1 LKRQIAYNLIEVSSL
16 KSRVATRD
24 MRARGYLA
32 HPALEDIM
40 NIVLFWNGVLLE
52 CSRRDFTRGYAN
64 SQQPG
69 PIRTSRAM
77 AIVHL
82 AIHDAIA
89 FKNGVPGAAY
99 LNKKGIAHTVSAP
112 PAGAVDD
119 IVAGAAVTTLKAMYP
134 RYGDF
139 IDDSYD
145 GANNAR
151 FNYGEEIANALL
163 AARVNDGSDLM
174 LTAPQV
180 VSPVYGQHRA
190 DPYAPG
196 QARLG
201 PAWGN
206 VARFTG
212 NAHKPLAPYPGQGL
226 PNLLADADYKADYD
240 EVVAYGAE
248 DRRSRTA
255 EQERIGVYWAYDGVM
270 NLGVPPRLY
279 NQIARKIVAGKN
291 LSVARTAELFA
302 QVNVAMAD
310 AGIDAWYYK
319 YLYDLW
325 RPVVGIRAEAAPDG
339 DPFWAPMGAPQTNVL
354 GRSTFTPPFPAYP
367 SGHATFGAA
376 LFQSLRLALNSSAG
390 PITTADVVAEETAPA
405 GLVASESFTFVSD
418 ELDGIAVDSDG
429 SVRYRTPISF
439 DNYVRPIWENS
450 VSRIFLGVHWR
461 FDGLP
466 RDPADN
472 VGGVPLGLAIGEEV
486 HAFFNN
492 GTSLGGSV

>member
-1 LKRQIAYNLIEVSSL
+1 V
-16 KSRVATRD
+16 
-24 MRARGYLA
+24 RGYFANPL
-32 HPALEDIM
+32 LEQIM
-40 NIVLFWNGVLLE
+40 NIVLFWNNVLLE

-82 AIHDAIA
+82 AIHDAVA
-89 FKNGVPGAAY
+89 FKNGLPAAAY
-99 LNKKGIAHTVSAP
+99 LNKKAIAHTVGAP
-112 PAGAVDD
+112 PAGSVDD
-119 IVAGAAVTTLKAMYP
+119 IVGGAAVTTLKAMYP
-134 RYGDF
+134 RYATF

-145 GANNAR
+145 GGDNAR

-163 AARVNDGSDLM
+163 ASRVNDGSDVM
-174 LTAPQV
+174 LTPPQV
-180 VSPVYGQHRA
+180 ISPVYGQHRA
-190 DPYAPG
+190 DPFAPG
-196 QARLG
+196 QPRLG
-201 PAWGN
+201 LAWGN
-206 VARFTG
+206 VKRFTG
-212 NAHKPLAPYPGQGL
+212 NAHKPLAPFPGHGTPDYL
-226 PNLLADADYKADYD
+226 TAPGYKADFD
-240 EVVAYGAE
+240 EVIEFGAA

-279 NQIARKIVAGKN
+279 NQVARKIVATKS

-302 QVNVAMAD
+302 QINVAMAD
-310 AGIDAWYYK
+310 AGIDAWHYK

-325 RPVVGIRAEAAPDG
+325 RPVVGVRAEDAPDG
-339 DPFWAPMGAPQTNVL
+339 DPFWAPLGAPQTNVT

-376 LFQSLRLALNSSAG
+376 LFQSLRLALDTSAA
-390 PITTADVVAEETAPA
+390 PMTTAEVMAEEIAVGPA
-405 GLVASESFTFVSD
+405 NAAESFTFVSD
-418 ELDGIAVDSDG
+418 ELDGVAFDSNG
-429 SVRYRTPISF
+429 SVRQSVPITYP
-439 DNYVRPIWENS
+439 NYARPVWENS
-450 VSRIFLGVHWR
+450 VSRIYLGVHWR

-466 RDPADN
+466 RNAADN
-472 VGGVPLGLAIGEEV
+472 IGGVPLGLAIGEEV